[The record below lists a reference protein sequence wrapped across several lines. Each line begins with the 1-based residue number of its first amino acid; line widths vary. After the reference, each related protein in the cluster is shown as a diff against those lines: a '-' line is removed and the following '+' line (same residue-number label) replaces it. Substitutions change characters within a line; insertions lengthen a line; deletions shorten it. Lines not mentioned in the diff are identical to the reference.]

1 MPVQKLLYYI
11 LETIYSANG
20 IGLASIQICIP
31 KNYADHLGV
40 KDLEYKNLGVEV
52 HESQNRV
59 IENSGLNML
68 LFFSKKKINI
78 DSYKCKKEIIDELLS
93 NNKIMDSLKENVLYE
108 NSILELLFN
117 LDNYDKNSCIYDT
130 LYNKVINVGE
140 YVNKN
145 E

>member
-1 MPVQKLLYYI
+1 MAHSVKWQEDNENISNKLSNYCINRLCNDNQII
-11 LETIYSANG
+11 L
-20 IGLASIQICIP
+20 
-31 KNYADHLGV
+31 
-40 KDLEYKNLGVEV
+40 
-52 HESQNRV
+52 NRV